1 MLISSSRR
9 KFVLQG
15 LSAIAGAATFIRPSR
30 AQAPAA
36 PSGVASKLA
45 PGPSAAPL
53 GRWRSCASVNC
64 AITVITN
71 CHSQGVV
78 CLIAF
83 LLT

>member
-9 KFVLQG
+9 KLVLQG

-45 PGPSAAPL
+45 PGLPVSSCSWTTIRRAVEPL
-53 GRWRSCASVNC
+53 AL
-64 AITVITN
+64 
-71 CHSQGVV
+71 V
-78 CLIAF
+78 CLR
-83 LLT
+83 